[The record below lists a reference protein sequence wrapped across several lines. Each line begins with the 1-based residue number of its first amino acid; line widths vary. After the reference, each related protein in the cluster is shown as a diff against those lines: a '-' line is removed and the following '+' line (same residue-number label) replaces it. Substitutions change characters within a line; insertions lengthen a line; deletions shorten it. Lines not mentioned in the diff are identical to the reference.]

1 MYSRQ
6 FCQMEVPPSQW
17 RVYRISP
24 FTEESNGRS
33 ALTRAGISYIKQH
46 QRRRQL
52 FRPHKGG
59 YIVSLSIFFSL
70 IWVPPSQ
77 GRVYRFCIDN
87 MDDLVSSALTRAGI
101 SPCNILSRIAGE
113 FRPHKGGYIVRER
126 YCKPAFVVPPS
137 QGWVYRFSIFR
148 GF

>member
-1 MYSRQ
+1 MHNDVFEMAENRVNTECSALTRAGISDLQGVSYAAVMFRPHKGGYIELYSRQ
-6 FCQMEVPPSQW
+6 FCQMEVPPSQG

-59 YIVSLSIFFSL
+59 YI
-70 IWVPPSQ
+70 
-77 GRVYRFCIDN
+77 D
-87 MDDLVSSALTRAGI
+87 SALIIWTT
-101 SPCNILSRIAGE
+101 
-113 FRPHKGGYIVRER
+113 
-126 YCKPAFVVPPS
+126 
-137 QGWVYRFSIFR
+137 
-148 GF
+148 